1 LGLGGLVPLAQ
12 PARKTGAQL
21 PAIVALRSDGADLV
35 AARSPRRRPD
45 VDGSGHPLPKR
56 RDLKVQRTVPAAAA
70 PEIADAVEP
79 IGKPTTEIGKASP
92 AMQID
97 SAVALYRPAEAAIN
111 TMAQIGKPTPA
122 EIENGN
128 DKSVFTLLTI
138 APRVGKI

>member
-1 LGLGGLVPLAQ
+1 
-12 PARKTGAQL
+12 
-21 PAIVALRSDGADLV
+21 
-35 AARSPRRRPD
+35 
-45 VDGSGHPLPKR
+45 
-56 RDLKVQRTVPAAAA
+56 VPAAAA